1 VQKAT
6 DSTIA
11 EVEKL
16 LAGKEKEIMSLG

>member
-16 LAGKEKEIMSLG
+16 LAAKEKEIMTV

>member
-16 LAGKEKEIMSLG
+16 LGTKEKEIMTV